1 MRSDIKKRALGL
13 VVPIG
18 LLLAWETIWHI
29 PPFKMESLS
38 RPVEVA
44 QALYRG
50 LADASILRSTVET
63 LEAAALG
70 FTLATA
76 LGLFLGIV
84 LGLMPRLDR
93 IVSPTVD
100 AMRPVPSVA
109 LIPLALLLFGFGVSL
124 EALVVAFA
132 SFWPV
137 LLVTT
142 AAVRAIDPR
151 LLEVAD
157 ALEMPALERTFKI
170 VIPAALGMI
179 AVGLQLALGI
189 ALIVAVTVEIVINP
203 RGLGFA
209 MMSSQQALRF
219 DQMYAQ
225 LLWIGLIGWLI
236 SNTSQ
241 RLVQRWPGMQAMTQ
255 GTAT

>member
-1 MRSDIKKRALGL
+1 MNDKRLNKRLLGMIIPMALL
-13 VVPIG
+13 V
-18 LLLAWETIWHI
+18 AWEAIWHAQSLR
-29 PPFKMESLS
+29 MESLS
-38 RPVEVA
+38 RPLDVA
-44 QALYRG
+44 RAFYLG
-50 LADASILRSTVET
+50 MADKTILKSTLET

-70 FTLATA
+70 FGLAA
-76 LGLFLGIV
+76 VCGLFLGIV
-84 LGLMPRLDR
+84 LGLMPRVDR
-93 IVSPTVD
+93 IVGPTVD

-157 ALEMPALERTFKI
+157 ALEMSSLARTFKI
-170 VIPAALGMI
+170 VIPAALGLI

-209 MMSSQQALRF
+209 MMSAQQALRF

-225 LLWIGLIGWLI
+225 LLWIGVIGWGI
-236 SNTSQ
+236 SKLSQ
-241 RLVQRWPGMQAMTQ
+241 RLVKSWPGMAAQ
-255 GTAT
+255 GAAA

>member
-1 MRSDIKKRALGL
+1 MNDKRLNKRLLGMIIPMALL
-13 VVPIG
+13 V
-18 LLLAWETIWHI
+18 AWEAIWHVQSLR
-29 PPFKMESLS
+29 MESLS
-38 RPVEVA
+38 RPLDVA
-44 QALYRG
+44 QAFYLG
-50 LADASILRSTVET
+50 MADKTILKSTLET

-70 FTLATA
+70 FGLAA
-76 LGLFLGIV
+76 VCGLFLGIV
-84 LGLMPRLDR
+84 LGLMPRVDR
-93 IVSPTVD
+93 IVGPTVD

-157 ALEMPALERTFKI
+157 ALEMSSLARTFKI
-170 VIPAALGMI
+170 VIPAALGLI

-209 MMSSQQALRF
+209 MMSAQQALRF

-225 LLWIGLIGWLI
+225 LLWIGVIGWGI
-236 SNTSQ
+236 SKLSQ
-241 RLVQRWPGMQAMTQ
+241 RLVKSWPGMAAQ
-255 GTAT
+255 GAAA

>member
-1 MRSDIKKRALGL
+1 MNDKRLNKRLLGMIIPMALL
-13 VVPIG
+13 V
-18 LLLAWETIWHI
+18 AWEGIWHVQSLR
-29 PPFKMESLS
+29 MDSLS
-38 RPVEVA
+38 RPWDVA
-44 QALYRG
+44 QAFYIG
-50 LADASILRSTVET
+50 MADKTILNSTLET

-70 FTLATA
+70 FGLAS
-76 LGLFLGIV
+76 LCGLFLGIV
-84 LGLMPRLDR
+84 LGLMPRVDR
-93 IVSPTVD
+93 VVGPTVD

-157 ALEMPALERTFKI
+157 ALEMSSLARTFKI
-170 VIPAALGMI
+170 VIPAALGLI

-209 MMSSQQALRF
+209 MMSAQQALRF

-225 LLWIGLIGWLI
+225 LLWIGVIGWGI
-236 SNTSQ
+236 SKLSQ
-241 RLVQRWPGMQAMTQ
+241 RLVKSWPGMAAQ
-255 GTAT
+255 GAAA

>member
-1 MRSDIKKRALGL
+1 MSKRLQGL
-13 VVPIG
+13 VIPLF
-18 LLLAWETIWHI
+18 LLAAWETIWHV
-29 PPFKMESLS
+29 PSFKLESLS
-38 RPVEVA
+38 RPLDVA
-44 QALYRG
+44 RALYAG
-50 LADASILRSTVET
+50 LADASILKSTLET

-70 FTLATA
+70 FGLAA
-76 LGLFLGIV
+76 LCGLFLGIV
-84 LGLMPRLDR
+84 LGLMPRVDR
-93 IVSPTVD
+93 IVGPTVD

-151 LLEVAD
+151 LLEVAN
-157 ALEMPALERTFKI
+157 ALEMPAFERTFKI
-170 VIPAALGMI
+170 VIPAALGLI
-179 AVGLQLALGI
+179 AVGLQLSLGI

-225 LLWIGLIGWLI
+225 LLWIGLIGWSI
-236 SNTSQ
+236 SKVSQ
-241 RLVQRWPGMQAMTQ
+241 RLVQRWPSMAAQ
-255 GTAT
+255 GAAA

>member
-1 MRSDIKKRALGL
+1 MGKRWLGFVIPIFLL
-13 VVPIG
+13 V
-18 LLLAWETIWHI
+18 AWEAIWHVQSL
-29 PPFKMESLS
+29 KLESLS
-38 RPVEVA
+38 RPFDVA
-44 QALYRG
+44 QAFYAGMVDR
-50 LADASILRSTVET
+50 SILRSTVET

-70 FTLATA
+70 FGLAAA
-76 LGLFLGIV
+76 LGLILGIV
-84 LGLMPRLDR
+84 LGLMPRVER
-93 IVSPTVD
+93 IVGPTVD

-157 ALEMPALERTFKI
+157 ALEMSSFARTFKI
-170 VIPAALGMI
+170 VLPAALGMI

-209 MMSSQQALRF
+209 MMSSQQAQRF

-225 LLWIGLIGWLI
+225 LIWIGLIGWAV
-236 SNTSQ
+236 SKASQ
-241 RLVQRWPGMQAMTQ
+241 VLVQRWPGMAAK
-255 GTAT
+255 GASA

>member
-1 MRSDIKKRALGL
+1 MNDKRLNKRLLGMIIPIALL
-13 VVPIG
+13 V
-18 LLLAWETIWHI
+18 AWEAIWHVQSLR
-29 PPFKMESLS
+29 MESLS
-38 RPVEVA
+38 RPWDVA
-44 QALYRG
+44 HAFYQG
-50 LADASILRSTVET
+50 MADKSILKSTLET

-70 FTLATA
+70 FGFAA
-76 LGLFLGIV
+76 ICGLFLGIV
-84 LGLMPRLDR
+84 LGLMPRVDR
-93 IVSPTVD
+93 IVGPTVD

-157 ALEMPALERTFKI
+157 ALEMSSLARTFKI
-170 VIPAALGMI
+170 VIPAALGLI

-225 LLWIGLIGWLI
+225 LLWIGVIGWGI
-236 SNTSQ
+236 SKLSQ
-241 RLVQRWPGMQAMTQ
+241 RLVKSWPGMAAQ
-255 GTAT
+255 GAAA

>member
-1 MRSDIKKRALGL
+1 MDNTRLNRRLLGMVIPVFLLVAWEAIWHVQALRMDSLSHPWDVARALYLGL
-13 VVPIG
+13 MD
-18 LLLAWETIWHI
+18 T
-29 PPFKMESLS
+29 
-38 RPVEVA
+38 
-44 QALYRG
+44 
-50 LADASILRSTVET
+50 SILKSTLET

-70 FTLATA
+70 FGLAA
-76 LGLFLGIV
+76 LCGLFMGIV
-84 LGLMPRLDR
+84 LGLMPRVER
-93 IVSPTVD
+93 MVGPTVD

-157 ALEMPALERTFKI
+157 ALEMSSLARTYKI

-219 DQMYAQ
+219 DEMYAQ
-225 LLWIGLIGWLI
+225 LLWIGLIGWGI
-236 SNTSQ
+236 SKLSQ
-241 RLVQRWPGMQAMTQ
+241 RLVQSWPGMAVQ
-255 GTAT
+255 GAAA